1 MDTRGSV
8 GLSLAPHST
17 QGRIMDMKSHWDSVY
32 QAKLPEAVSWYAPH
46 LWLSLHYAR
55 KAASWNDA
63 AIIDV
68 GGGESTLVDDLL
80 AQSYSNITV
89 LDISATALEV
99 TQHRLGA
106 LSSKVAWLVGD
117 VLDVEFPVAAYDV
130 WHDRAVF
137 HFLTGDEQ
145 RQRYVEQVLRALKP
159 GGHAIVGAFGPEGPE
174 KCSGLPVARYGPDAL
189 HASFGAPFE
198 LVDSSIEVH
207 QTPWGT
213 PQQFAYCFC
222 KRHDHDQ
229 PMHKLHEVVRRGQ

>member
-1 MDTRGSV
+1 MLSVLQPFLFTHFRQDGWEDEPGFRVRNVESMALFSPDDREDHKKELETTRARRPRGTMRPS
-8 GLSLAPHST
+8 ST
-17 QGRIMDMKSHWDSVY
+17 S
-32 QAKLPEAVSWYAPH
+32 A
-46 LWLSLHYAR
+46 
-55 KAASWNDA
+55 AASRRWWMTSWHRVTA
-63 AIIDV
+63 T
-68 GGGESTLVDDLL
+68 SR
-80 AQSYSNITV
+80 SS
-89 LDISATALEV
+89 ISPRPPLKSPSIAWA
-99 TQHRLGA
+99 HCRARWHG
-106 LSSKVAWLVGD
+106 WLVTC
-117 VLDVEFPVAAYDV
+117 LMSSFP
-130 WHDRAVF
+130 WRPTTCGTF

-174 KCSGLPVARYGPDAL
+174 KCSGLPAARYGPDAL

-229 PMHKLHEVVRRGQ
+229 QMHKLHEVVRRGQ